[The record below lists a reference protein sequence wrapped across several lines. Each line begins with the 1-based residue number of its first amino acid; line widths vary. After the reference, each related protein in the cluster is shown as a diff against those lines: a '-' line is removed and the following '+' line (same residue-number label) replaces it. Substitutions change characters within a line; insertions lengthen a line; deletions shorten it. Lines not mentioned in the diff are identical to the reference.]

1 MNPRTQQPYKR
12 GGAYKKQDASDAVL
26 HAVLAAEKTVN
37 KKASEKETI
46 ADLRGQVATL
56 RAELKAEKDG
66 KELAVNAAKLE
77 LQGELAMSLLS
88 RYQQGLRDGAS
99 LAAGN
104 GIGVPPHCATWTCM
118 DFSER
123 VHTSFTH
130 VHKAYTCLT

>member
-1 MNPRTQQPYKR
+1 M
-12 GGAYKKQDASDAVL
+12 VL
-26 HAVLAAEKTVN
+26 EDHSTSSVVRLRYLALVDGFLEMC
-37 KKASEKETI
+37 
-46 ADLRGQVATL
+46 
-56 RAELKAEKDG
+56 EKDG